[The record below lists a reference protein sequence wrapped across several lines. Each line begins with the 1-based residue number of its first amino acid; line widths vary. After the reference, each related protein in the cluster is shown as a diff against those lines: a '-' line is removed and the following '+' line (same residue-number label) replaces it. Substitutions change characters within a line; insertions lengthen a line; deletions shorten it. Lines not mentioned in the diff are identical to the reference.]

1 MAGLSR
7 GFLLLG
13 AAALVGM
20 WLWRHQTA
28 PAPATGAASAAA
40 VSPSTSSPISASSA
54 PPPVQGRLP
63 GMPMPPPIESA
74 SPSEIAALRQAE
86 VEHSQARPAVAS
98 YTGADGRQHAF
109 RYQQTEQEALGE
121 RVREEREAS
130 LRRELE
136 ADPAAFAR
144 RYGLRAREIERI
156 LDGSAPF
163 PPALLD

>member
-1 MAGLSR
+1 MAGLTR
-7 GFLLLG
+7 GFLLIG

-20 WLWRHQTA
+20 WFWRQPTE
-28 PAPATGAASAAA
+28 PARATGSSTAAVASA
-40 VSPSTSSPISASSA
+40 STISPISTSSA

-63 GMPMPPPIESA
+63 GMPMPPSIDSA

-86 VEHSQARPAVAS
+86 VQHSQARPAVVS

-109 RYQQTEQEALGE
+109 RYQQTEPEALSE

-163 PPALLD
+163 PPVLLD